1 MTIRQIVHYEREGS
15 TLSGRSAPLTVFGA
29 PLEQLVADL
38 VDTMRH
44 NGGVGLAAVQIGM
57 PLRVFVVETENF
69 GYQAYVN
76 PKLLTHSARLMGFEE
91 GCLSCPDDMPGVVVR
106 PHAIE
111 AVWQGIEGKRRVGRL
126 TGMRARIF
134 LHELDHLNGT
144 LYIERV
150 RPGDF
155 VVGDEPRELR
165 Q

>member
-1 MTIRQIVHYEREGS
+1 MTVRQIVHYEREGAA
-15 TLSGRSAPLTVFGA
+15 LSGRSAPLTVFGA

-44 NGGVGLAAVQIGM
+44 AGGVGLAAVQIGI
-57 PLRVFVVETENF
+57 PLRVFIIETENF

-76 PKLLTHSARLMGFEE
+76 PRLLTHSARLMGFEE
-91 GCLSCPDDMPGVVVR
+91 GCLSCPNDTLGVVVR

-111 AVWQGIEGKRRVGRL
+111 AVWQNTAGKRCVGRL

-150 RPGDF
+150 QPGDF